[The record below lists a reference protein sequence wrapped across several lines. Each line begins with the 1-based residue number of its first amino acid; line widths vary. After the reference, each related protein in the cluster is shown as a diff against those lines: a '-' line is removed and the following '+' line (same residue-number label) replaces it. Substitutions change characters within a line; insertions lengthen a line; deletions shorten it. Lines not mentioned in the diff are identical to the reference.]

1 MFENSPVVARH
12 SSGVRSRARST
23 RLARVADLARTP
35 RRTSLTE
42 TLSVG
47 LGLTQ
52 R

>member
-1 MFENSPVVARH
+1 MFDTTPAVSRH
-12 SSGVRSRARST
+12 SAGTRSRARST
-23 RLARVADLARTP
+23 RFSRVANLARSP

>member
-1 MFENSPVVARH
+1 MFDTAPVFSRH
-12 SSGVRSRARST
+12 SSGTQSRVRST
-23 RLARVADLARTP
+23 RLARVANLARSP